1 MKKHPVFL
9 TLFLAL
15 TILGAGVSVA
25 YYNTKSFGFD
35 EDAVLIKIENE
46 SITFLDFKIY
56 FSEIEKIYNET
67 KKYIPDEM
75 CSTRPEIVV
84 DIEKIKNVGI

>member
-15 TILGAGVSVA
+15 TILGTGVSVA

-35 EDAVLIKIENE
+35 EDAVLIKIEKE
-46 SITFLDFKIY
+46 SITFLDFQIY
-56 FSEIEKIYNET
+56 FSDIEKIYNET
-67 KKYIPDEM
+67 KKFIPDNS
-75 CSTRPEIVV
+75 CSTSPHLVADMELVELL
-84 DIEKIKNVGI
+84 DI